1 MEAETETA
9 VDVDIHDGVRSS
21 STLETPQRSRSN
33 WKMGVIRKIFHVS
46 PENKMA
52 MKMYGTKKAAM
63 KAQEDQDRTC
73 CVRWMIHPCSY
84 FK

>member
-21 STLETPQRSRSN
+21 STLETPQRTN